1 MGTLHSIN
9 SVYPLI
15 KPLYGIEVPVD
26 EFEDIVMVGWEKIGN
41 KHTRLYR
48 YIADTVNGELELPCN
63 ASIVE
68 SVHIPVPDS
77 QMTSNKTD
85 FGNIDSAYI
94 ERYIDYWKFAED
106 PFYSR
111 GKLLK
116 YKEGDS
122 VLYFDRDY
130 KKVKV
135 VYHGVIADEDTG
147 LPLINDK
154 EEKALVAFVTWR
166 EIYKDALKKRDRVTL
181 QFAKDLE
188 AEWLRECNAA
198 RVVEHLSQN
207 DMNAILDVKTRWDR
221 KFYGKS
227 LKPIK

>member
-1 MGTLHSIN
+1 M
-9 SVYPLI
+9 
-15 KPLYGIEVPVD
+15 
-26 EFEDIVMVGWEKIGN
+26 
-41 KHTRLYR
+41 
-48 YIADTVNGELELPCN
+48 ELPCN

-154 EEKALVAFVTWR
+154 EEKALVAFVT
-166 EIYKDALKKRDRVTL
+166 
-181 QFAKDLE
+181 
-188 AEWLRECNAA
+188 
-198 RVVEHLSQN
+198 
-207 DMNAILDVKTRWDR
+207 
-221 KFYGKS
+221 
-227 LKPIK
+227 